1 MFIGANYKLNA
12 WGLKQTGGYGW
23 EYAKVIDIRANGY
36 HIDAP
41 YQPVIT
47 KRINRDFVVYF
58 YDLVDK
64 PNSVRRDIMEISES
78 DFNDAFKMEYSLTSI
93 DGIEEQGSTIIPP
106 LVLQYPSLDRLK
118 PKGAE

>member
-12 WGLKQTGGYGW
+12 WGRKQSGYGW

-47 KRINRDFVVYF
+47 KRVNRDIVVYF
-58 YDLVDK
+58 YDLEDK
-64 PNSVRRDIMEISES
+64 PNSSRRAITEISES
-78 DFNDAFKMEYSLTSI
+78 DFNDAFEMEYSLTHI
-93 DGIEEQGSTIIPP
+93 DGIKEQG
-106 LVLQYPSLDRLK
+106 
-118 PKGAE
+118 AE